1 MLRPSG
7 LSPLTHL
14 VGITVVPLESLAKH
28 LVGPSEQTA
37 EQMSE
42 QVPQPGGER
51 RHCQDWVL
59 EQQTQ
64 RLGHLETGS
73 GSQTETETGQRW
85 RPKTRESQV

>member
-1 MLRPSG
+1 MLVAVCGRNHGLWPKQREAKGHESLKGQASLGPSG
-7 LSPLTHL
+7 LSPPHPPCGNHSGSPGT
-14 VGITVVPLESLAKH
+14 LAKH

-59 EQQTQ
+59 EQQ
-64 RLGHLETGS
+64 
-73 GSQTETETGQRW
+73 
-85 RPKTRESQV
+85 